1 MEDLLVSPVRL
12 ADGGR
17 RLDAV
22 QRGVSREW
30 LAEVSTFAARS
41 FDVPSADG
49 QGERRVGAKG
59 IVIVEVFVAAGD
71 GKHALRQ
78 QMLELVFDEPLVSLV
93 PEAAREPREEVDMV
107 GDLPQQQQPS
117 VRGDVATVE
126 RCDDIA
132 ATETLKSERGSITL
146 CPHWPVPLSGSLLCL
161 NQ

>member
-1 MEDLLVSPVRL
+1 MNYTIWGDEESYGAMAKKDALKFSASVQTTLGCKLHRVKQEQVR
-12 ADGGR
+12 D
-17 RLDAV
+17 
-22 QRGVSREW
+22 S
-30 LAEVSTFAARS
+30 
-41 FDVPSADG
+41 
-49 QGERRVGAKG
+49 KG